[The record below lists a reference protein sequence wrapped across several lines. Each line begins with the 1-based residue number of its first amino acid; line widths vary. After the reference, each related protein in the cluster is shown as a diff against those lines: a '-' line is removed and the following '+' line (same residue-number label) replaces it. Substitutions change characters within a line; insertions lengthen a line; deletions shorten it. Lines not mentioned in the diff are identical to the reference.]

1 MEIAEASG
9 QPDPDP
15 SARRRDILRAITSFV
30 QRYGFAPTYREIANV
45 TGLAST
51 SSVAYHVKILKAQGK
66 VSRSGKRPRT
76 VVAIAPAEPAPAPG
90 DGAAGDG
97 AAGGS
102 AAGDGAAGG
111 SAVGDGAAGGSAV
124 GDGAAGDGAAGGSA
138 SGDGTA
144 PGAYHRP
151 KAVRVPLT
159 DGRIAAGRP
168 ILAEGSVED
177 VLFLPSQLVG
187 DGDLFMLKV
196 AGDSMINAA
205 ITDGDMVVVRRNT
218 DVENGDIVAA
228 MIEDFEQEATVKTLK
243 RADGHVWL
251 LPQNPA
257 YEPIPGDKAEILGR
271 VVAVLRR
278 L

>member
-1 MEIAEASG
+1 MGTGEVSSEPG
-9 QPDPDP
+9 PDP
-15 SARRRDILRAITSFV
+15 SARRRQILRAISDFI
-30 QRYGFAPTYREIANV
+30 QRYGFAPTYREIASV

-51 SSVAYHVKILKAQGK
+51 SSVAYHVKILKEQGK

-76 VVAIAPAEPAPAPG
+76 VVAVAPAGPAAAPES
-90 DGAAGDG
+90 G
-97 AAGGS
+97 AAGG
-102 AAGDGAAGG
+102 ARY
-111 SAVGDGAAGGSAV
+111 V
-124 GDGAAGDGAAGGSA
+124 
-138 SGDGTA
+138 TA
-144 PGAYHRP
+144 LEAHHRQ
-151 KAVRVPLT
+151 KAVSVPLT

-168 ILAEGSVED
+168 ILADGSVED
-177 VLFLPSQLVG
+177 VFFLPSQLVG

-196 AGDSMINAA
+196 VGESMINAA
-205 ITDGDMVVVRRNT
+205 IADGDLVVVRRNT

-243 RADGHVWL
+243 RSDGHIWL

-257 YEPIPGDKAEILGR
+257 YEPIPGDGAEILGK

>member
-111 SAVGDGAAGGSAV
+111 SAVGDGAAGGSA
-124 GDGAAGDGAAGGSA
+124 A
-138 SGDGTA
+138 GDGTA